1 MKASAVGGVRPD
13 ISSMSAPPMKAL
25 SPLPR
30 STSTRTSPRARKVAS
45 AAVISRIDGVPTMF
59 NALALRKV
67 SVATPAASSVA
78 MA

>member
-1 MKASAVGGVRPD
+1 
-13 ISSMSAPPMKAL
+13 MSAPPMKAS

-30 STSTRTSPRARKVAS
+30 NNSTRTSPRARKTAS

-59 NALALRKV
+59 NDLALRRV
-67 SVATPAASSVA
+67 SVATLVASGVA

>member
-1 MKASAVGGVRPD
+1 
-13 ISSMSAPPMKAL
+13 MSAPPMKAS

-30 STSTRTSPRARKVAS
+30 NNSTRTSPRARKAAS

-59 NALALRKV
+59 NDLALRRV
-67 SVATPAASSVA
+67 SVA